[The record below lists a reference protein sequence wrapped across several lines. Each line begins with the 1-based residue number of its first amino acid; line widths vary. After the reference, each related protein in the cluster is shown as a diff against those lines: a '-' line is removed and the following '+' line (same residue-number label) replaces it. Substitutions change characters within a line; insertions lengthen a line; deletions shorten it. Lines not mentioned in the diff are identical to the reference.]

1 MWGGGREGREKD
13 DPIQDGAGTSPCLTD
28 YLTKGGGKP
37 LPPAVTLQSV
47 QLTKTNIVPAGL
59 EKNTQVVHL
68 NFCTASNKG

>member
-1 MWGGGREGREKD
+1 M
-13 DPIQDGAGTSPCLTD
+13 SD
-28 YLTKGGGKP
+28 YLTKGGGKA